1 MTFAGAPL
9 SLVGPALAAGAATL
23 VALYLLKLR
32 RRRLEVPFADL
43 WRRVLSET
51 QSTALWKKLRRIV
64 SLLVQ
69 LVLLALIL
77 TALLDPRLSAT
88 QHGRSIAIVV
98 DTSASMQATDGGG
111 GRTRLEAAQEEARR
125 IVHGLAG
132 DDEAMIVA
140 MDARPAPRGGFARD
154 DRALLSDIASLRA
167 TDTAADL
174 LRALGLAG
182 DALRGRQRPTL
193 VLIGDGAW
201 RQRELDE
208 GARALGDLG
217 PSGAAGGAERSDT
230 NRIDLR
236 YVPVGSSS
244 DNVGITAFAVRRYQA
259 NQTSYEV
266 LVEVQSFRKKASTVT
281 LQLLQDGEV
290 VETQKLA
297 LGAGE
302 RVQRLYPDL
311 AGAGARLEARL
322 TDAHDALPRDD
333 VAYAVLPQKRKE
345 KVLLVTGGD
354 LFLEG
359 ALLLDENL
367 DVEKIAPGKW
377 DAAASVKYDAVVL
390 DGFTP
395 ETPPRTDALYLDPRG
410 AASPFAVRGSVA
422 APFVTE
428 TAAAHPLM
436 RWVALK
442 DLNIAQASAFA
453 LERGDVAIASSFKQP
468 IFVARDRDGRKTV
481 ALGFDLKRS
490 DLPLRV
496 AFPVLLINALDWFAG
511 ADTGLVASYA
521 TGRPWRAPVPAGAS
535 ELWVRAPDGTRTRAP
550 VHDGRAS
557 YVAARTGFY
566 ELEAAGAPT
575 RTVAVN
581 LANAE
586 ESNIEPRQRLSALG
600 SQLSAPELG
609 RIGVRRELWGYF
621 VVLALLLAFVEWW
634 TYNRRVTV

>member
-98 DTSASMQATDGGG
+98 DTSASMQAIDGGPG
-111 GRTRLEAAQEEARR
+111 AAAGRTRLEAAQEEARR
-125 IVHGLAG
+125 IVRGLAG
-132 DDEAMIVA
+132 DDEAMIVS

-154 DRALLSDIASLRA
+154 DRALLSDLASLRA

-201 RQRELDE
+201 RQGELDE
-208 GARALGDLG
+208 GARALG
-217 PSGAAGGAERSDT
+217 A
-230 NRIDLR
+230 NIDLR

-290 VETQKLA
+290 VETQKLT

-302 RVQRLYPDL
+302 RAQRLYPDL

-377 DAAASVKYDAVVL
+377 DAAASAKYDAVVL

-395 ETPPRTDALYLDPRG
+395 ETPPRTHALYLDPHG
-410 AASPFAVRGSVA
+410 AASPFAVRGRVA

-442 DLNIAQASAFA
+442 DLNIAQASTFA

-468 IFVARDRDGRKTV
+468 IIVARERDGRKTV

-557 YVAARTGFY
+557 YVAARAGFY

-581 LANAE
+581 LANSE
-586 ESNIEPRQRLSALG
+586 ESKIEPKQKLTADSRQLT
-600 SQLSAPELG
+600 APEEG

>member
-9 SLVGPALAAGAATL
+9 SLVGPALAAGAAAL

-51 QSTALWKKLRRIV
+51 QSTALWKRLRRIM
-64 SLLVQ
+64 SLLMQ
-69 LVLLALIL
+69 LVILALIL

-88 QHGRSIAIVV
+88 QHGRSIAVVV
-98 DTSASMQATDGGG
+98 DTSASMQATDAGGG
-111 GRTRLEAAQEEARR
+111 KTRLEAAKDEARR
-125 IVHGLAG
+125 IVRGLAG

-140 MDARPAPRGGFARD
+140 MDARPAPRGGFSRD
-154 DRALLSDIASLRA
+154 DRALLADVDSLAA
-167 TDTAADL
+167 TDTSADL
-174 LRALGLAG
+174 LRALRLAG
-182 DALRGRQRPTL
+182 DALRGRQRPVL
-193 VLIGDGAW
+193 VLVGDGAW
-201 RQRELDE
+201 RQSELDE
-208 GARALGDLG
+208 GARALDG
-217 PSGAAGGAERSDT
+217 
-230 NRIDLR
+230 IHLR
-236 YVPVGSSS
+236 YVPVGHSS

-259 NQTSYEV
+259 NQTAYEV
-266 LVEVQSFRKKASTVT
+266 LVEVQSFRPKSSTVT
-281 LQLLQDGEV
+281 LQLVQDGEV
-290 VETQKLA
+290 VETQKLP

-322 TDAHDALPRDD
+322 VDTHDALARDD
-333 VAYAVLPQKRKE
+333 VAYAVLPQKRKQ
-345 KVLLVTGGD
+345 KVLLVTAGD

-367 DVEKIAPGKW
+367 DVDKIAPGKW
-377 DAAASVKYDAVVL
+377 DAATSAKYDAVIL
-390 DGFTP
+390 DGVTP
-395 ETPPRTDALYLDPRG
+395 ESPPRTNALYLDPRG
-410 AASPFAVRGSVA
+410 AASPFAVRGSVE

-442 DLNIAQASAFA
+442 DLNIARASTFA

-468 IFVARDRDGRKTV
+468 IFVARDRDGKKTV
-481 ALGFDLKRS
+481 ALGFELKRS

-521 TGRPWRAPVPAGAS
+521 TGKPWRAPVPAGAS

-566 ELEAAGAPT
+566 ALEAAGAPE

-581 LANAE
+581 LASAE
-586 ESNIEPRQRLSALG
+586 ESNIAPHA
-600 SQLSAPELG
+600 QLSVDGRALAAPEVG
-609 RIGVRRELWGYF
+609 RLGVRRELWGYF